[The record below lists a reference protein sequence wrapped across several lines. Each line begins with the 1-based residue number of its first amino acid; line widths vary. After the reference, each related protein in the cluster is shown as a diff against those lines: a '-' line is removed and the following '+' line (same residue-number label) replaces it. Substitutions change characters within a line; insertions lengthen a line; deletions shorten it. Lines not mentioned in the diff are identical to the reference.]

1 MAIVKLPADYP
12 LDNPLHCSICQVE
25 LLLSKATAGF
35 CDANNKQAFACVS
48 HFSEVDL
55 LIRGWADFIGRE
67 RYRYVRQG
75 QEPKEL
81 TYMDEGV
88 DVDVWLNS

>member
-1 MAIVKLPADYP
+1 MAIVELPAGYVTTDP
-12 LDNPLHCSICQVE
+12 LICSICQVD

-35 CDANNKQAFACVS
+35 YDADNHQAFACVS
-48 HFSEVDL
+48 HFLEFDL

-67 RYRYVRQG
+67 RYRYLQQG
-75 QEPKEL
+75 KEPNDL

-88 DVDVWLNS
+88 DVDVWLGA